1 MMKCHTMSTNYASQA
16 ILQKI
21 GLRHVH
27 DFVDGNLSL
36 KWFGSDKTGM
46 TAISSNKSFSVFNF
60 GYISPTTAYLRPI
73 MSRSNKYVCIHGHF
87 YQPPRENAW
96 LETVEQQ
103 ESARPFHDWN
113 ERINFECYAP
123 NAAARILDTQGWIT
137 KIRNNY
143 NRISFNFG
151 PTLLAW
157 LAEKDPEAYKLLRNA
172 DKRSRERFGGHGSA
186 LAQAHSHLI
195 LPLCNYRDKVTQVY
209 WGIRDFEHRFGR
221 YPEGM
226 WLAETAVDTETLE
239 VLASHGIQ
247 FTILAPRQAKAIRQ
261 LIEPTAANANT
272 PPAAQEWRGVHA
284 ENIDTRRPYWC
295 QLPSGRRIA
304 LFFYHGGIAQEVAF
318 NGLLNSGK
326 TFARRMTSLFDE
338 NDEPQIAHIATDG
351 ESYGHHHRYG
361 EMALADC
368 LNQIE
373 DGDGATLTNYGQF
386 LKLFPPTF
394 EVQIHE
400 KSSWSCV
407 HGVERWRADCGCN
420 TGGHAG
426 WQQRWRKPLRD
437 TLNWLRDQL
446 APMFEREGARYL
458 RDPWATRNEY
468 ISVMLHRTDERIRS
482 FLSKHARRALS
493 PLEEVAV
500 LRLLE
505 MQRHSVLMFTSC
517 GWFFDEIS
525 GIETNQIL
533 QYARRAMEYA
543 QDVGGLDLHS
553 QFLRR
558 LAEAPSNVYSDGAAS
573 YRLNVVPTS
582 VNLERVATHFAVAS
596 LFEDDPE
603 ELDLF
608 NYTATVEFFEKIE
621 AGTPQ
626 FAAGRI
632 CIRSRITHA
641 EKTFCF
647 AVLYLGQQHI
657 IGNISGEMNRATF
670 DAMYQRTSKAFT
682 AANLG
687 EAIGILQEY
696 FGPEKFTLASLFADE
711 KIKIIKA
718 ITESGLATAES
729 TFRNVFNDNYQ
740 LINGLQEAGLTLPDA
755 WRNIATYVLNADLLD
770 FFKYDHAGETRTLR
784 RIAAD
789 MKNWHIKVSEL
800 EVLRHA
806 IGEWTHREIEKIDLD
821 ESSAPRVQRLNGIL
835 QIAEEMGVKPL
846 MWRSQNVFY
855 LLTKGYR
862 KGNWVFVN
870 DEWKTALERLAML
883 LKVRLNPPV

>member
-1 MMKCHTMSTNYASQA
+1 
-16 ILQKI
+16 
-21 GLRHVH
+21 
-27 DFVDGNLSL
+27 
-36 KWFGSDKTGM
+36 
-46 TAISSNKSFSVFNF
+46 
-60 GYISPTTAYLRPI
+60 
-73 MSRSNKYVCIHGHF
+73 MSRPNKYVCIHGHF

-103 ESARPFHDWN
+103 ETSRPFHDWN

-123 NAAARILDTQGWIT
+123 NAAARILDDKGWIT

-151 PTLLAW
+151 PTLLTWMAQN
-157 LAEKDPEAYKLLRNA
+157 DPEAYDLLIKA
-172 DKRSRERFGGHGSA
+172 DVRSRERYGGHGSA
-186 LAQAHSHLI
+186 LAQVHSHLI

-209 WGIRDFEHRFGR
+209 WGIRDFEYRFGR

-247 FTILAPRQAKAIRQ
+247 YTILAPRQARAVRRM
-261 LIEPTAANANT
+261 IEPVEVDAEKTAAA
-272 PPAAQEWRGVHA
+272 PAAWREVNS
-284 ENIDTRRPYWC
+284 ESIDTRMPYWC
-295 QLPSGRRIA
+295 LLPSGRRIA
-304 LFFYHGGIAQEVAF
+304 LFFYNGNVAQEVAF
-318 NGLLNSGK
+318 NGLLNSGHN
-326 TFARRMTSLFDE
+326 FARRISGLLDDSE
-338 NDEPQIAHIATDG
+338 EPQLAHIATDG

-373 DGDGATLTNYGQF
+373 DNGWATLTNYGQF
-386 LKLFPPTF
+386 LELHPPKW

-407 HGVERWRADCGCN
+407 HGIERWRADCGCS
-420 TGGHAG
+420 TGGRPG

-437 TLNWLRDQL
+437 TLDWLRDQL
-446 APMFEREGARYL
+446 APLFEREGARYL
-458 RDPWATRNEY
+458 RDPWAARNEY
-468 ISVMLHRTDERIRS
+468 IAVMLRRSDDSIRN
-482 FLSKHARRALS
+482 FLNKHARRTLS
-493 PLEEVAV
+493 TLEEVIV

-505 MQRHSVLMFTSC
+505 MQRHAVLMFTSC

-543 QDVGGLDLHS
+543 QDVGAIDLH
-553 QFLRR
+553 QEFTRR
-558 LAEAPSNVYSDGAAS
+558 LSEAPSNLYPDGAVS
-573 YRLNVVPTS
+573 YKQNVVPTS
-582 VNLERVATHFAVAS
+582 VNLERVAMHFAVAS
-596 LFEDDPE
+596 LFEADPE
-603 ELDLF
+603 GLDLF

-632 CIRSRITHA
+632 CIRSRLTHA

-657 IGNISGEMNRATF
+657 IGNISGKMNRTIF
-670 DAMYQRTSKAFT
+670 DAMYLRTSKAFRM
-682 AANLG
+682 ANLG

-711 KIKIIKA
+711 KIEIIKA

-740 LINGLQEAGLTLPDA
+740 LMNGLQEAGLTLPES
-755 WRNIATYVLNADLLD
+755 WRNIATYVLNADLLA
-770 FFKYDHAGETRTLR
+770 FFKSGNVGEARTLR

-789 MKNWHIKVSEL
+789 MKNWRIKFSEP

-806 IGEWTHREIEKIDLD
+806 IGKWAYREIEKIDLD

-835 QIAEEMGVKPL
+835 EIVDEMGIKPL
-846 MWRSQNVFY
+846 IWRSQNVFY

-862 KGNWVFVN
+862 KGQWVFVN
-870 DEWKTALERLAML
+870 NEWKAALERLAKL
-883 LKVRLNPPV
+883 LRVRLNGQPEKVV

>member
-1 MMKCHTMSTNYASQA
+1 
-16 ILQKI
+16 
-21 GLRHVH
+21 
-27 DFVDGNLSL
+27 
-36 KWFGSDKTGM
+36 
-46 TAISSNKSFSVFNF
+46 
-60 GYISPTTAYLRPI
+60 
-73 MSRSNKYVCIHGHF
+73 MSRLNKYVCIHGHF

-123 NAAARILDTQGWIT
+123 NAAARILDEQSCIT

-157 LAEKDPEAYKLLRNA
+157 LAEKDPETYNLLRNA

-247 FTILAPRQAKAIRQ
+247 FTILAPRQAKAIRK
-261 LIEPTAANANT
+261 IAEPTT
-272 PPAAQEWRGVHA
+272 SEPKTVPVAQDWREVTA
-284 ENIDTRRPYWC
+284 ESLDTRVPYWC
-295 QLPSGRRIA
+295 LLPSGRRIA
-304 LFFYHGGIAQEVAF
+304 LFFYNGGIAQEVAF
-318 NGLLNSGK
+318 SGLLNSGK
-326 TFARRMTSLFDE
+326 NFARRMTGLFDD
-338 NDEPQIAHIATDG
+338 NDEAQIAHIATDG

-373 DGDGATLTNYGQF
+373 DNDWAKLINYGQF
-386 LKLFPPTF
+386 LELHPPKF

-407 HGVERWRADCGCN
+407 HGIERWRADCGCS
-420 TGGHAG
+420 TGGHPG

-437 TLNWLRDQL
+437 TLDWLRDRL
-446 APMFEREGARYL
+446 APVFEREGARYL
-458 RDPWATRNEY
+458 RDPWVARNEY
-468 ISVMLHRTDERIRS
+468 ITVMLRRTDERIRA
-482 FLSKHARRALS
+482 FLNKHARRELS
-493 PLEEVAV
+493 PLEEVLV

-505 MQRHSVLMFTSC
+505 MQRHAVLMFTSC

-543 QDVGGLDLHS
+543 QDVGELNLHNEFVS
-553 QFLRR
+553 R
-558 LAEAPSNVYSDGAAS
+558 LAEAPSNVFPDGAAS
-573 YRLNVVPTS
+573 YRQNVIPTS
-582 VNLERVATHFAVAS
+582 VNLERVAMHFAVAS
-596 LFEDDPE
+596 LFEDNPE
-603 ELDLF
+603 GLDLF

-632 CIRSRITHA
+632 CIRSRLTHA
-641 EKTFCF
+641 ERTFCF

-657 IGNISGEMNRATF
+657 IGNISGTMNRAVF

-696 FGPEKFTLASLFADE
+696 FGPEKFTLATLFADE
-711 KIKIIKA
+711 KIEIIKA

-740 LINGLQEAGLTLPDA
+740 LMNGLQEAGLTLPDA
-755 WRNIATYVLNADLLD
+755 WRNIATYVLNADLLA
-770 FFKYDHAGETRTLR
+770 FFKYDNSGDARTLR
-784 RIAAD
+784 RIAGD
-789 MKNWHIKVSEL
+789 MKKWNIKMNDL
-800 EVLRHA
+800 EGLRHA
-806 IGEWTHREIEKIDLD
+806 IGEWAHREIEKVSLD
-821 ESSAPRVQRLNGIL
+821 TSSAPRVQRMNGIL
-835 QIAEEMGVKPL
+835 QIVEDIGIKPL

-862 KGNWVFVN
+862 RGQWVFVN
-870 DEWKTALERLAML
+870 EEWKTAMSGLANL
-883 LKVRLNPPV
+883 LKVRLNAPASA